1 LSSDYE
7 LFLRHITRPILQI
20 IMGLRPME
28 KQISNG

>member
-1 LSSDYE
+1 M
-7 LFLRHITRPILQI
+7 RHITRPILQI